1 MQKQNLMFLQKPM
14 VLMPL
19 KRKGRS
25 KRRKVITIAY
35 LIFGS
40 MVLRDMLG

>member
-14 VLMPL
+14 VLSLL

-25 KRRKVITIAY
+25 KRRKVTTMAD
-35 LIFGS
+35 LIFG
-40 MVLRDMLG
+40 VYGP